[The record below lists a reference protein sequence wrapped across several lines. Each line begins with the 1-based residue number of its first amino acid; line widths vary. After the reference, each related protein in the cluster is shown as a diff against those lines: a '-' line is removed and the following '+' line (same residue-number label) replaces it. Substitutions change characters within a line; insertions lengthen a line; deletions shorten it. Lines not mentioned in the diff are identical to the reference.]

1 MGLCDSVIK
10 PKKNSEQTSNNNNSI
25 SNKINNNNFQNKSS
39 LTQFTLNKQKIIINN
54 EILLSRNMSDPY
66 LIYKKIKKIGNG
78 SYSEVWLVKHI
89 TLQKT
94 CAMKIINKN
103 NEIENQEDLILNEIN
118 ILKNLDHPNILKII
132 DFFITDKNYI
142 IITDYFPEGELYSE

>member
-10 PKKNSEQTSNNNNSI
+10 PKTNSEQTSNNNNLI
-25 SNKINNNNFQNKSS
+25 PNKKINKNYISKKSS

-54 EILLSRNMSDPY
+54 EILLSRNMSNPD
-66 LIYKKIKKIGNG
+66 LIYKKIKKISNG

-89 TLQKT
+89 KLQKT
-94 CAMKIINKN
+94 CTMKIINKN
-103 NEIENQEDLILNEIN
+103 NEIENQEDSILNEIN

-142 IITDYFPEGELYSE
+142 IITDYYPEVIF

>member
-103 NEIENQEDLILNEIN
+103 NEIENQEDSILNEIN